1 MVSMECALDR
11 KCHLG
16 DVFMALYLG
25 VHLWCAVVYTP
36 LKCYKNGIIADT
48 LKSHC
53 VHNLRVR
60 SVCVKLLLC
69 MFVLYIRYCNID
81 KPIKFVDALPPA
93 KNVVHACT
101 GYRGFE
107 PVYAIKQSNPTLH
120 TSTKNSY
127 YYQIVFTFDGECNGF
142 EIKQKSDQTCVF
154 RCTPQESA
162 PYPVW
167 LRCLYIM
174 IRSYSD
180 NYSMVCVVWF
190 TIFLLDFSKCIVA
203 DIISFARYRYSDVFR
218 SMKLASCFGN
228 SSETRWML
236 AWRGMSPHTAAVV
249 ETTLLAPVRQSK

>member
-1 MVSMECALDR
+1 MQLNTSAWNRCTNWKIHGITSSR
-11 KCHLG
+11 KYLPDH
-16 DVFMALYLG
+16 VYLG

-81 KPIKFVDALPPA
+81 KPIEFVDALPPA

-127 YYQIVFTFDGECNGF
+127 YYSNT
-142 EIKQKSDQTCVF
+142 SD
-154 RCTPQESA
+154 
-162 PYPVW
+162 
-167 LRCLYIM
+167 
-174 IRSYSD
+174 
-180 NYSMVCVVWF
+180 
-190 TIFLLDFSKCIVA
+190 
-203 DIISFARYRYSDVFR
+203 
-218 SMKLASCFGN
+218 CFHFWWGM
-228 SSETRWML
+228 RWI
-236 AWRGMSPHTAAVV
+236 WD
-249 ETTLLAPVRQSK
+249 